1 MKKYIITAVIAL
13 TTILITSSAFISC
26 KRIGAGHE
34 GILVNLY
41 GSETGVNDVSYVYG
55 YVFYNPFT
63 QSIYEYPTY
72 VQTTDYPAFEVYAKD
87 GLLFTVEP
95 TISLKVIDG
104 QAAPIF
110 KKYRKDLPDIINGP
124 LFNQVRETFKSPI
137 ISIFANF
144 YRKIYEIRCIL
155 RLIKCDI
162 LYLYWFVEEYLG
174 LFLKL
179 VGVFGGEIAGS
190 AAFRALVL
198 NVGMLF
204 KILL

>member
-1 MKKYIITAVIAL
+1 MKKYIIPTIIAL

-26 KRIGAGHE
+26 KRIDAGHE

-63 QSIYEYPTY
+63 QSVYEYPIY

-87 GLLFTVEP
+87 GLLVTVDP

-110 KKYRKDLPDIINGP
+110 RKYRKDLPDIVNGP
-124 LFNQVRETFKSPI
+124 LFNQVRETFKSQISKLPADEI
-137 ISIFANF
+137 ISNRDSLETAVREELAKAL
-144 YRKIYEIRCIL
+144 RKEGFQL
-155 RLIKCDI
+155 EQLT
-162 LYLYWFVEEYLG
+162 F
-174 LFLKL
+174 
-179 VGVFGGEIAGS
+179 GV
-190 AAFRALVL
+190 V
-198 NVGMLF
+198 
-204 KILL
+204 K

>member
-1 MKKYIITAVIAL
+1 MKKYIIIAVIAL
-13 TTILITSSAFISC
+13 TTILITSSVFISC
-26 KRIGAGHE
+26 ERIDAGHE

-63 QSIYEYPTY
+63 QSVCEYPTY

-110 KKYRKDLPDIINGP
+110 RKYRKDLPDIINGP
-124 LFNQVRETFKSPI
+124 LFNQVRETFKSQISKLPANEI
-137 ISIFANF
+137 ISNRDSLETAVREELAKAL
-144 YRKIYEIRCIL
+144 RKEGFQLEQLTFGLKYPERHCRCCQS
-155 RLIKCDI
+155 R
-162 LYLYWFVEEYLG
+162 
-174 LFLKL
+174 
-179 VGVFGGEIAGS
+179 
-190 AAFRALVL
+190 
-198 NVGMLF
+198 
-204 KILL
+204 